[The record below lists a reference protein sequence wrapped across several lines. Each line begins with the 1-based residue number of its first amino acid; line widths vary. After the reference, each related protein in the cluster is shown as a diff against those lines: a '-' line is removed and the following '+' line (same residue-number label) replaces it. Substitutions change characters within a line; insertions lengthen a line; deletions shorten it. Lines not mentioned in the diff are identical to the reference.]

1 MRISN
6 AGRWT
11 QAKKL
16 GLCVDI
22 DTIAA
27 VENVLYQVIVACA
40 CSRMEW
46 SSEVSFSRTLWCK
59 GWRQVCLVL
68 VKTGPADCEANAQEE
83 RDEGLRDVSEQAV
96 EKIKTS
102 REHRF
107 PFLYQQPQQLGVY
120 NLEITTI

>member
-46 SSEVSFSRTLWCK
+46 SSE
-59 GWRQVCLVL
+59 
-68 VKTGPADCEANAQEE
+68 TGPADCEANAQEE

-102 REHRF
+102 RGDS
-107 PFLYQQPQQLGVY
+107 P
-120 NLEITTI
+120 